1 MTKTELRD
9 YFAAKAMAAY
19 MAIYYDNLKT
29 DNKPR
34 VEDGFI
40 AELSYLMADEM
51 LIQRV
56 PFEKRKPKKFNHVAC
71 PAYPN
76 CDEDPMGCRLEM
88 GDDVEEYGMRD

>member
-19 MAIYYDNLKT
+19 MSIYYDNLKT
-29 DNKPR
+29 DNKAR
-34 VEDGFI
+34 VNEGFI

-51 LIQRV
+51 LVERV
-56 PFEKRKPKKFNHVAC
+56 PFAKRKLKKFNHVSC

-76 CDEDPMGCRLEM
+76 CDEDPNGCRACM